1 MWLLQISLSYLF
13 LGTQKNRLN
22 ETVPLGTQIAKFI
35 KIWAEYNNVHLPVSS
50 SATIHLCGLCKE

>member
-1 MWLLQISLSYLF
+1 MVIANLTLISLFGYSKEPS
-13 LGTQKNRLN
+13 Q